1 MAKKATEKFLV
12 LMVDDSDDDCLMIQM
27 AMSEAERLRFIGSV
41 PNGEEVMA
49 YMKGAGKYSDRNN
62 FPMPDM
68 MLLDLNMPRKSG
80 FEVLEWLK
88 SQPFDDMVVVVL
100 SGSEKPEDAKKAL
113 ELGANM
119 YQSKST
125 NPGKRLELV
134 KVLEQYLTR
143 DKE

>member
-49 YMKGAGKYSDRNN
+49 YMKGAGKYSDRSN

-125 NPGKRLELV
+125 NPSKRLELV

-143 DKE
+143 DKP

>member
-12 LMVDDSDDDCLMIQM
+12 LMVDDSDNDCLMIQM

>member
-49 YMKGAGKYSDRNN
+49 YMKGAGKYSDRNH

-113 ELGANM
+113 ELGANL

-134 KVLEQYLTR
+134 KVLEQYLTH